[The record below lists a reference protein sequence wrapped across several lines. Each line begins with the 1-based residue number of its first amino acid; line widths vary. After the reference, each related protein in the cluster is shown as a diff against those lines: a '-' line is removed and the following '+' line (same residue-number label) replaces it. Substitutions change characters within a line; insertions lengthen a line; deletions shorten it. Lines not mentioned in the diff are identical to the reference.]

1 MKKAI
6 VISLI
11 IAGALVLVGAGLFA
25 GAMSAA
31 AWDFGALQTQKY
43 EPVTHEVAG
52 DISDISIQT
61 IESSIELRTSID
73 GTCKIECMESEHV
86 TYSVSVQEGTLK
98 ITTNDARKW
107 YHNIGIFNTERQN
120 MVVYL
125 PKTAYESLQIKSNTG
140 TVHTPSDFSF
150 ASVQISLN
158 TGMVKWEAGVVHSMS
173 VETDTGFVQIR
184 NVSMDG
190 TLSVETDTGRAEI
203 NGAEAQSIKVE
214 TKTGKAIVTDA
225 IAKSTMNVKTSTGN
239 AELTGCR
246 AVDVFVETNTGKAK
260 LADVVAT
267 GKMDI
272 DTDTG
277 DVALDGCDAAEI
289 KIETDTGDVRGTLL
303 TPKIIYTETNT
314 GRVEVPRS
322 TTGGICEIT
331 TDTGDIIISIVS

>member
-6 VISLI
+6 VISLVV
-11 IAGALVLVGAGLFA
+11 AGALVLVGAGLFV

-31 AWDFGALQTQKY
+31 AWDFGALQKQEY
-43 EPVTHEVAG
+43 EQVTHEVAE
-52 DISDISIQT
+52 DFSDISIQT
-61 IESSIELRTSID
+61 IESSIEFQPSAD
-73 GTCKIECMESEHV
+73 GTCKIECMESKHV
-86 TYSVSVQEGTLK
+86 TYSVFVQDGTLK
-98 ITTNDARKW
+98 ITTQDMRQW
-107 YHNIGIFNTERQN
+107 YHNIGIFNTQRQN

-125 PKTAYESLQIKSNTG
+125 PKTAYESLQIRSNTG

-150 ASVQISLN
+150 ADVQIGLN

-173 VETDTGFVQIR
+173 VETDTGFVQIK

-190 TLSVETDTGRAEI
+190 ALSVETETGRAEI
-203 NGAEAQSIKVE
+203 KGAEAQSIKVE

-225 IAKSTMNVKTSTGN
+225 IAKSAVSVKTNTGN
-239 AELTGCR
+239 AELSGCR

-289 KIETDTGDVRGTLL
+289 KIETDTGDVSGTLL
-303 TPKIIYTETNT
+303 TPKIMYTQTDT
-314 GRVEVPRS
+314 GRVEVPQS
-322 TTGGICEIT
+322 TIGGICEIT
-331 TDTGDIIISIVS
+331 TDTGDIIIRIQ